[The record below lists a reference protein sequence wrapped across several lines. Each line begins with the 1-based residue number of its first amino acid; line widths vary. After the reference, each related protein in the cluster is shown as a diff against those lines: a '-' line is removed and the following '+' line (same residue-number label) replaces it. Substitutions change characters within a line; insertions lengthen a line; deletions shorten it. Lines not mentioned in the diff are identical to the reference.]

1 MNAPTG
7 RNASVTVIDKA
18 ISASDLW
25 NSLPM
30 AVRQK
35 TTRKK
40 SNASS
45 IQPRNPANNAA
56 R

>member
-7 RNASVTVIDKA
+7 RNSRVSVIEKA
-18 ISASDLW
+18 IAASDLW

-30 AVRQK
+30 AVSVM

-45 IQPRNPANNAA
+45 VQPRKPAATVA
-56 R
+56 F